1 MENKDPRID
10 EVKKIVE
17 SLVTK
22 SLWEYT
28 SILVTP
34 TNLNIIVTNTLLY
47 DIPLKNQG
55 GPIIGFSNYRAFG
68 LDENPIT
75 FPYDRSV
82 TRNILDTVNGYKNLI
97 SVSPIVA
104 RDDALRGNAEFE
116 KLLELKS
123 DQGLKYFKMPSNSID
138 GYLKTYI
145 VPIFAGFP
153 NMNKQDDIGI
163 SIYDIDDFHLLIN
176 MKIMKKKINRNI
188 DLYFRTLKT

>member
-55 GPIIGFSNYRAFG
+55 GQIIGFNNYKMLA
-68 LDENPIT
+68 LDENPIV
-75 FPYDRSV
+75 FPYDRAV

-97 SVSPIVA
+97 SVAPIVA
-104 RDDALRGNAEFE
+104 RDDALRGNVEFE

-163 SIYDIDDFHLLIN
+163 LIYDIDDFHLLIN